1 MFKKLFPALL
11 ATSIPAACAYPSISE
26 ISNPPQINAEVVPIK
41 VVEKEWTC
49 PGCNPNE
56 QFVLK
61 EIQKRTKIRDR
72 NALATIMGN
81 IKAESGFR
89 PIDGKVVPFF
99 PISNVVMVVMV

>member
-49 PGCNPNE
+49 P
-56 QFVLK
+56 
-61 EIQKRTKIRDR
+61 
-72 NALATIMGN
+72 
-81 IKAESGFR
+81 
-89 PIDGKVVPFF
+89 
-99 PISNVVMVVMV
+99 